1 MEPQFNILSSFKSPS
16 MSSKSVLITG
26 CSAGGI
32 GHALAIA
39 FQKRGFTVFATARSI
54 KKMQDL
60 ASLSNVHLISLDVTS
75 SASIDAAAAEVSAK
89 TNGKLDVLVNNAGA
103 QFIMPALDV
112 DIAAAKAFF
121 DVNYW
126 ATLEMVQRFSSMLI
140 AANACVVNVSSS
152 AGVATLP
159 FQSTSINYALS
170 RCTARYI
177 DSSDRSVQCFE
188 GRHDYTI

>member
-1 MEPQFNILSSFKSPS
+1 

-32 GHALAIA
+32 GHALAIS
-39 FQKRGFTVFATARSI
+39 FQRRGFTVFATARSI

-60 ASLSNVHLISLDVTS
+60 ASLSNVHLISLDVVS
-75 SASIDAAAAEVSAK
+75 SASIDAAAAEVSEK

-103 QFIMPALDV
+103 QFIMPALDI

-121 DVNYW
+121 NVNYW
-126 ATLEMVQRFSSMLI
+126 AALEMVQRFGSMLI

-152 AGVATLP
+152 AGVATIP
-159 FQSTSINYALS
+159 FQSTSIKYAL
-170 RCTARYI
+170 RQCTARYTDI
-177 DSSDRSVQCFE
+177 FDRSVQCFE
-188 GRHDYTI
+188 GRHDYAI